1 MNIKELIA
9 YRKTYFYI
17 NKNSQSL
24 EFLGHTLQPGKG
36 QKIKREVLKSI
47 QFTELDQIKFKL
59 EKITD
64 ILKKR
69 RYQQ

>member
-9 YRKTYFYI
+9 YSKTFFYI

-47 QFTELDQIKFKL
+47 
-59 EKITD
+59 
-64 ILKKR
+64 
-69 RYQQ
+69 

>member
-1 MNIKELIA
+1 MFTLQGWFWKLDIKLERKAMNIKELIA
-9 YRKTYFYI
+9 YSKTFFYI

-47 QFTELDQIKFKL
+47 
-59 EKITD
+59 
-64 ILKKR
+64 
-69 RYQQ
+69 